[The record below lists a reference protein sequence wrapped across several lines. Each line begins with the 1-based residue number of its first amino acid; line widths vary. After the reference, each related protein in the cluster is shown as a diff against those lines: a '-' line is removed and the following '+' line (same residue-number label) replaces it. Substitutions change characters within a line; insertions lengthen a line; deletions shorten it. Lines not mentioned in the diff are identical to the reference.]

1 MIATVSSKQVGAA
14 QVCRYGCAPRKQLG
28 CGQIQCLDRPRQT
41 YKASRDQRGLR
52 VRGKFD
58 GCVSVS
64 VCSELV
70 MKESRA
76 LCDGQDSGIHIP

>member
-1 MIATVSSKQVGAA
+1 MDAPHVSNW
-14 QVCRYGCAPRKQLG
+14 G
-28 CGQIQCLDRPRQT
+28 CGQIRCLDHARQT

-52 VRGKFD
+52 VRGGFD
-58 GCVSVS
+58 GCVRMS

-76 LCDGQDSGIHIP
+76 SCDGQDSGIHIVLGLRQHGVGRRQG